1 MSCNRIN
8 YCKNTECL
16 NELED
21 IPVDKESN
29 VPLEHRGDSYHVRI
43 QPTMKN
49 GGLWWSTVIE
59 HGFQCLSK

>member
-21 IPVDKESN
+21 IPVDKESSVHLN
-29 VPLEHRGDSYHVRI
+29 TEEI
-43 QPTMKN
+43 
-49 GGLWWSTVIE
+49 VIM
-59 HGFQCLSK
+59 FVFNLQ